1 MDGFPYV
8 ATAVLP
14 SSACGFSHAV
24 TAICAVTALSIRSGC
39 GFLYVVIAVQA
50 ENVFITLA
58 VTAVSLSNEH
68 GFSHAV
74 MALQW
79 MLFSRFS
86 HSFWF
91 GFSHGITALLI
102 NSGCGFLNVVSTLQA
117 AELIFHM
124 LFNKKWMWFSQKV
137 VDMLFQMLM
146 LFTVFFK

>member
-24 TAICAVTALSIRSGC
+24 TALCAVTALSIRSGC
-39 GFLYVVIAVQA
+39 GFPYVVIAVQA

-74 MALQW
+74 MALS
-79 MLFSRFS
+79 LSNECYFPDFP
-86 HSFWF
+86 
-91 GFSHGITALLI
+91 TAFDLAFRMVSLL
-102 NSGCGFLNVVSTLQA
+102 C
-117 AELIFHM
+117 
-124 LFNKKWMWFSQKV
+124 
-137 VDMLFQMLM
+137 
-146 LFTVFFK
+146 